1 MPNYS
6 YNPFGG
12 GYYPQAQ
19 RPGGRPGPGA
29 PYPYRP
35 VPRPGGGPLGP
46 MPMPG
51 PSAPMMQP
59 PVIVQPAL
67 VQVQPETV
75 AKKPNAL
82 DALVKHPVAPVVGG
96 ILVLASY
103 FTDEPK
109 PPEIPH
115 DLPEPTAK
123 QWQMIYQQNL
133 QRYERRMEL
142 LQTIGLALLGY
153 ASTQAVLDA
162 LPPKKGA

>member
-1 MPNYS
+1 YS

-12 GYYPQAQ
+12 GYYPPAQ
-19 RPGGRPGPGA
+19 RPRARARPGA
-29 PYPYRP
+29 PHPYRP
-35 VPRPGGGPLGP
+35 PPRPGGGPLGP
-46 MPMPG
+46 MPLPR
-51 PSAPMMQP
+51 PSAPMMP
-59 PVIVQPAL
+59 PVVLQPAL
-67 VQVQPETV
+67 VQGQPGAG

-142 LQTIGLALLGY
+142 LQTIGLSLLGY
-153 ASTQAVLDA
+153 ASTQAVL
-162 LPPKKGA
+162 

>member
-1 MPNYS
+1 
-6 YNPFGG
+6 
-12 GYYPQAQ
+12 
-19 RPGGRPGPGA
+19 
-29 PYPYRP
+29 
-35 VPRPGGGPLGP
+35 
-46 MPMPG
+46 
-51 PSAPMMQP
+51 MMQ

-142 LQTIGLALLGY
+142 LQTIGLSLLGY